1 MCVFQVYD
9 VFVVFEIY
17 VPLLVFPG
25 AVFALG
31 PRSQMKYY
39 RRWYVVD
46 AADMALQVVD
56 G

>member
-17 VPLLVFPG
+17 VRFPG
-25 AVFALG
+25 AVVALG